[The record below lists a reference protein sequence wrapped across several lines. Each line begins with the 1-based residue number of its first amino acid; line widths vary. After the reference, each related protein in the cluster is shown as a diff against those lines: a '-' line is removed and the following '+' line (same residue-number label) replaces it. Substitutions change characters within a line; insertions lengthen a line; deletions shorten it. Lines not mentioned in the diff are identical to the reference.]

1 MSKTTSSFSFYVRN
15 SKANKQGLA
24 PLELSIVI
32 NQSRVFINLPQKFSP
47 VEFNKKRQPKV
58 IQDAIQEW
66 RYKIDTILVDMM
78 RNDIPVTAERLREYI
93 RTGGV
98 KSYTTED
105 MFNEFLALQKAR
117 VGTSLSKGVYRKYEL
132 VAELFFKE
140 FDKTQECTAITNGVV
155 RRFYALLDNK
165 YDNSTSTGYK
175 TKYKA
180 FVTYGMD
187 NDKIKVNP
195 FQGIKIVK
203 EKKPIDYLTEAEIN
217 KLMTTPIENESLSK
231 VRDCAVFQICSG
243 IAYCDIVA
251 LQPEDM
257 KEDNGVY
264 YINKRRQKTGTEFTA
279 VILPQGVEIWNKYEG
294 RLPIIS
300 NQKYNC
306 YLKTIGTLCDLKTNL
321 HSHLFRHSYC
331 TLLLN
336 RGVSLKTIA
345 KCAGHASSKVTE
357 SFYAHLEDKTV
368 LNEVTKAFQ

>member
-1 MSKTTSSFSFYVRN
+1 MRVTSSIQFYCRD
-15 SKANKQGLA
+15 SKKNKQGYSPIECSL
-24 PLELSIVI
+24 II
-32 NQSRVFINLPQKFSP
+32 NGERKFINLPRKEKP
-47 VEFNKKRQPKV
+47 EEFNKKRKSKD
-58 IQDAIQEW
+58 IQDYLDLMHSQINSIMTDML
-66 RYKIDTILVDMM
+66 RYGEPLTV
-78 RNDIPVTAERLREYI
+78 NSLREYLKN
-93 RTGGV
+93 GGY
-98 KSYTTED
+98 KSYTINDLFSEYL
-105 MFNEFLALQKAR
+105 NIIKAR
-117 VGTSLSKGVYRKYEL
+117 VGKDMSKGTYRKYEL
-132 VAELFFKE
+132 VSELFLQMYEGTKE
-140 FDKTQECTAITNGVV
+140 ASTITSGMVTKYYASLKDKYESATAAGYMTKLKTFIT
-155 RRFYALLDNK
+155 YALDNNK
-165 YDNSTSTGYK
+165 LQ
-175 TKYKA
+175 
-180 FVTYGMD
+180 
-187 NDKIKVNP
+187 INP
-195 FQGIKIVK
+195 FATTKITK

-306 YLKTIGTLCDLKTNL
+306 YLKTIGTLCDLKTSL